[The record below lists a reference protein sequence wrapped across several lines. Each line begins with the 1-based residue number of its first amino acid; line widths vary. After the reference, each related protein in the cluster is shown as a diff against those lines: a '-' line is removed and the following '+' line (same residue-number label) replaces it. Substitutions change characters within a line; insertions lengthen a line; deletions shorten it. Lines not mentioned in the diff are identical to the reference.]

1 MHISIIRMKSTL
13 SLIFIFASLALS
25 AARNLPDRN
34 DWENEDD
41 RLEDDILEDGRL
53 EDDILEDD
61 RLEDGVKSYEVRNS
75 RRRFLF
81 AKYFDLEPE
90 DILLCLRPLYFH
102 LRAGQPQEKASIAA
116 CDKLFS
122 ICSVVDGNVECKIKK

>member
-1 MHISIIRMKSTL
+1 MDAHLFQILKMFREKKC
-13 SLIFIFASLALS
+13 F
-25 AARNLPDRN
+25 R
-34 DWENEDD
+34 WQEEDN
-41 RLEDDILEDGRL
+41 RLEDY
-53 EDDILEDD
+53 

-75 RRRFLF
+75 RKSRRRILF